1 MRRIVKSLTTCTAA
15 GMLLAAGANGTV
27 CQSRQDGQCLPRKS
41 KYGGA
46 ARNTGDEPDTQCRAW
61 SFETRTTC
69 NAGHNHFR
77 ERGPRKVSSAAQAQ
91 RMTSPAC
98 PPGLGEGGKGHFS
111 WITGDSHGSNQ
122 FRPPPAAGRGIRIFR
137 PETQCGVA
145 GGEGFQSA
153 PSARCG
159 APARLSAAAEE
170 DGGAPAALRQ
180 PERAVPHQHARGSLA
195 AQRRTQICGPC
206 DPRNDQCGRLLRLE
220 SVPLSR
226 RRRNDPRPF
235 HRLRLA
241 V

>member
-1 MRRIVKSLTTCTAA
+1 M
-15 GMLLAAGANGTV
+15 
-27 CQSRQDGQCLPRKS
+27 
-41 KYGGA
+41 
-46 ARNTGDEPDTQCRAW
+46 QCRAQ
-61 SFETRTTC
+61 SFQRT
-69 NAGHNHFR
+69 
-77 ERGPRKVSSAAQAQ
+77 GPPKSIIRRTSAEDDKPDLSSRPRRRRK
-91 RMTSPAC
+91 
-98 PPGLGEGGKGHFS
+98 GGHFS